1 MQPQGVPAEIQ
12 AKPYL
17 VFSSL
22 SHLGKKQA
30 PDTQSHE
37 DWGNSEHVG
46 KWIPKNL
53 GHFQDKQG
61 GNPGI

>member
-12 AKPYL
+12 AKQYL
-17 VFSSL
+17 VLSSL
-22 SHLGKKQA
+22 SDLGKKQA
-30 PDTQSHE
+30 PNTQSHE

-46 KWIPKNL
+46 KWIPKYL

-61 GNPGI
+61 ANPGI

>member
-1 MQPQGVPAEIQ
+1 MQAQEVPAEIQ
-12 AKPYL
+12 AKQYL

-22 SHLGKKQA
+22 SDLGKKQA
-30 PDTQSHE
+30 PDSQSCE
-37 DWGNSEHVG
+37 DWGNSEHVW
-46 KWIPKNL
+46 KWIPKYL